1 MTTTEHFNK
10 GSERHAGKHS
20 EMKIF
25 DKEALKARLCD
36 DEELISEVVEVYL
49 EDTPHQIETLRNA
62 HRDGDTDQIVRQ
74 GHAIKGSSS
83 NVSALEMRR
92 IAFEIEKA
100 GKDGALEKV
109 SELLVLLEENFQELQ
124 NLLSR

>member
-1 MTTTEHFNK
+1 MIEKTDV
-10 GSERHAGKHS
+10 
-20 EMKIF
+20 KIF
-25 DKEALKARLCD
+25 DREALMARLCD
-36 DEELISEVVEVYL
+36 DEELLSEVVEVYL

-62 HRDGDTDQIVRQ
+62 HRDGDADQIARQ

-83 NVSALEMRR
+83 NVSAMEMRR

-124 NLLSR
+124 DFLSR